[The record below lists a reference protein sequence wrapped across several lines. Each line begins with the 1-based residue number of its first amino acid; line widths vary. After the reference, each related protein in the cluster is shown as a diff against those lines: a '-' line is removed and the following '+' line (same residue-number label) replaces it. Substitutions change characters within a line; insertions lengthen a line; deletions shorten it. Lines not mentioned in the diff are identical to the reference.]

1 MTVKDRYE
9 IVLDNIKKAC
19 ERSGRNPEDIT
30 LISVTKTHGAELINE
45 AIDAGAKDIG
55 ENKAQELC
63 NKYDDVKPVRWHF
76 IGHLQTNKV
85 KTIVDKVV
93 MIHSVDSDKLASEID
108 KRAKSSGVVMDIL
121 VEINIGM
128 EDSKSGATE
137 EEARDL
143 IKKIRDEYQNLR
155 VRGLMCVPPI
165 TDNPENSRR
174 YFRKLKDI
182 FESIKELS
190 EDENFDT
197 LSMGMSGDYEVAIEE
212 GATVVRVG
220 TAIYGARE
228 YR

>member
-9 IVLDNIKKAC
+9 IVLENIKKAC

-30 LISVTKTHGAELINE
+30 LISVTKTHGTELINE

-85 KTIVDKVV
+85 KTIIDKVV

-165 TDNPENSRR
+165 TDNPENSRK
-174 YFRKLKDI
+174 YFKKLKDI
-182 FESIKELS
+182 FDSIKELS
-190 EDENFDT
+190 GDESFDT

-220 TAIYGARE
+220 TAIFGARE

>member
-19 ERSGRNPEDIT
+19 DRSGRNPEDIT

-93 MIHSVDSDKLASEID
+93 MIHSVDSDKLASVID

-165 TDNPENSRR
+165 TDNPENSRK
-174 YFRKLKDI
+174 YFKKLKDI
-182 FESIKELS
+182 FDSIKELS
-190 EDENFDT
+190 EDEYFDT

-220 TAIYGARE
+220 TAIFGARE

>member
-1 MTVKDRYE
+1 
-9 IVLDNIKKAC
+9 
-19 ERSGRNPEDIT
+19 
-30 LISVTKTHGAELINE
+30 
-45 AIDAGAKDIG
+45 
-55 ENKAQELC
+55 
-63 NKYDDVKPVRWHF
+63 
-76 IGHLQTNKV
+76 
-85 KTIVDKVV
+85 
-93 MIHSVDSDKLASEID
+93 
-108 KRAKSSGVVMDIL
+108 
-121 VEINIGM
+121 M

-190 EDENFDT
+190 EDEYFDT

-220 TAIYGARE
+220 TAIFGARE

>member
-45 AIDAGAKDIG
+45 AIDVGAKDIG

-220 TAIYGARE
+220 TAIFGARE

>member
-9 IVLDNIKKAC
+9 IVLENIKKAC

-165 TDNPENSRR
+165 TDNPGNSRK
-174 YFRKLKDI
+174 YFKKLKDI
-182 FESIKELS
+182 FDSIKELS
-190 EDENFDT
+190 EDEYFDT

-220 TAIYGARE
+220 TAIFGARE

>member
-9 IVLDNIKKAC
+9 IVLENIKKAC

-165 TDNPENSRR
+165 TDNPENSRK
-174 YFRKLKDI
+174 YFKKLKDI
-182 FESIKELS
+182 FDSIKELS
-190 EDENFDT
+190 EDEYFDT

-220 TAIYGARE
+220 TAIFGARE

>member
-9 IVLDNIKKAC
+9 IVVENIKKAC

-30 LISVTKTHGAELINE
+30 LISVTKTRGAELINE

-182 FESIKELS
+182 FDSIKELS
-190 EDENFDT
+190 EDESFDT

-220 TAIYGARE
+220 TAIFGARE

>member
-9 IVLDNIKKAC
+9 IVLENIKKAC

-85 KTIVDKVV
+85 KTIIDKVV

-190 EDENFDT
+190 EDEYFDT
-197 LSMGMSGDYEVAIEE
+197 LSMGMSGDYEVAVEE

-220 TAIYGARE
+220 TAIFGARE

>member
-9 IVLDNIKKAC
+9 IVVENIKKAC

-165 TDNPENSRR
+165 TNNPENSRR

-190 EDENFDT
+190 EDESFDT

-220 TAIYGARE
+220 TAIFGARE

>member
-9 IVLDNIKKAC
+9 IVVENIKKAC

-182 FESIKELS
+182 FESIKELL
-190 EDENFDT
+190 EDESFDT

-220 TAIYGARE
+220 TAIFGARE

>member
-9 IVLDNIKKAC
+9 IVLENIKKAC

-85 KTIVDKVV
+85 KTIIDKVV

-182 FESIKELS
+182 FESIKELP
-190 EDENFDT
+190 EDEYFDT

-220 TAIYGARE
+220 TAIFGARE

>member
-9 IVLDNIKKAC
+9 IVLENIKKAC

-85 KTIVDKVV
+85 KTIIDKVA
-93 MIHSVDSDKLASEID
+93 MIHSVDSEKLAAEID
-108 KRAKSSGVVMDIL
+108 KRAKASGIVMDIL

-137 EEARDL
+137 DEARDL

-220 TAIYGARE
+220 TAIFGARE

>member
-190 EDENFDT
+190 EDEYFDT

-220 TAIYGARE
+220 TAIFGARE

>member
-9 IVLDNIKKAC
+9 IVLENIKKAC

-190 EDENFDT
+190 EDEYFDT

-220 TAIYGARE
+220 TAIFGARE

>member
-9 IVLDNIKKAC
+9 IVLENIKKAC

-108 KRAKSSGVVMDIL
+108 KRAKASGIVMDIL

-137 EEARDL
+137 DEARDL

-174 YFRKLKDI
+174 YFRNLKDM

-220 TAIYGARE
+220 TAIFGARE

>member
-9 IVLDNIKKAC
+9 IVVENIKKAC

-220 TAIYGARE
+220 TAIFGARE

>member
-63 NKYDDVKPVRWHF
+63 DKYDDVKPVRWHF

-108 KRAKSSGVVMDIL
+108 KRAKASGIVMDIL

-220 TAIYGARE
+220 TAIFGARE

>member
-85 KTIVDKVV
+85 KTIIDKVV

-165 TDNPENSRR
+165 TDNPENSRK
-174 YFRKLKDI
+174 YFKKLKDI
-182 FESIKELS
+182 FDSIKELS
-190 EDENFDT
+190 GDENFDT

-220 TAIYGARE
+220 TAIFGARE

>member
-9 IVLDNIKKAC
+9 IVLENIKKAC

-108 KRAKSSGVVMDIL
+108 KRAKASGIVMDIL

-137 EEARDL
+137 DEARDL

-174 YFRKLKDI
+174 YFRRLKDI

-220 TAIYGARE
+220 TAIFGARE

>member
-9 IVLDNIKKAC
+9 IVLENIKKAC

-165 TDNPENSRR
+165 TDNPENSRK
-174 YFRKLKDI
+174 YFKKLKDI
-182 FESIKELS
+182 FDSIKELS
-190 EDENFDT
+190 GDENFDT

-220 TAIYGARE
+220 TAIFGARE

>member
-9 IVLDNIKKAC
+9 IVLENIKKAC

-108 KRAKSSGVVMDIL
+108 KRAKSSGIVMDIL

-128 EDSKSGATE
+128 EDSKSGATLD
-137 EEARDL
+137 EARDL
-143 IKKIRDEYQNLR
+143 IEKIRNEYQNLR

-165 TDNPENSRR
+165 TDNPENSRK

-182 FESIKELS
+182 FDSIKELS

-212 GATVVRVG
+212 GATIVRVG
-220 TAIYGARE
+220 TAIFGARE

>member
-85 KTIVDKVV
+85 KTIIDKVV

-165 TDNPENSRR
+165 TDNPENSRK
-174 YFRKLKDI
+174 YFKKLKDI
-182 FESIKELS
+182 FDSIKELS
-190 EDENFDT
+190 GDESFDT

-220 TAIYGARE
+220 TAIFGARE

>member
-9 IVLDNIKKAC
+9 IVLENIKKAC

-45 AIDAGAKDIG
+45 VIDAGAKDIG

-220 TAIYGARE
+220 TAIFGARE

>member
-9 IVLDNIKKAC
+9 IVLENIKKAC

-85 KTIVDKVV
+85 KTIIDKVA
-93 MIHSVDSDKLASEID
+93 MIHSVDSEKLAAEID
-108 KRAKSSGVVMDIL
+108 KRAKASGIVMDIL

-143 IKKIRDEYQNLR
+143 IKKTRDEYQNLR

-220 TAIYGARE
+220 TAIFGARE

>member
-108 KRAKSSGVVMDIL
+108 KRAKSSGIVMDIL

-165 TDNPENSRR
+165 TDNPKNSRR

-190 EDENFDT
+190 EDEYFDT

-220 TAIYGARE
+220 TAIFGARE

>member
-9 IVLDNIKKAC
+9 IVLENIKKAC

-182 FESIKELS
+182 FESIKALS

-220 TAIYGARE
+220 TAIFGARE

>member
-182 FESIKELS
+182 FNSIKELS
-190 EDENFDT
+190 EDEYFDT

-212 GATVVRVG
+212 GATIVRVG
-220 TAIYGARE
+220 TAIFGARE

>member
-9 IVLDNIKKAC
+9 IVVENIKKAC

-182 FESIKELS
+182 FDSIKELS
-190 EDENFDT
+190 EDESFDT

-220 TAIYGARE
+220 TAIFGARE

>member
-9 IVLDNIKKAC
+9 IVLENIKKAC

-108 KRAKSSGVVMDIL
+108 KRAKSSGIVMDIL

-128 EDSKSGATE
+128 EDSKSGATLD
-137 EEARDL
+137 EARDL

-165 TDNPENSRR
+165 TDNPENSRI

-182 FESIKELS
+182 FDSIKGLS

-212 GATVVRVG
+212 GATIVRVG
-220 TAIYGARE
+220 TAIFGARE

>member
-9 IVLDNIKKAC
+9 IVLENIKKAC

-85 KTIVDKVV
+85 KTIIDKVV

-108 KRAKSSGVVMDIL
+108 KRAKSSGVIMDIL

-143 IKKIRDEYQNLR
+143 IKKIRDEYQNLS

-165 TDNPENSRR
+165 TDNPENSRK
-174 YFRKLKDI
+174 YFKKLKDI
-182 FESIKELS
+182 FDSIKELS
-190 EDENFDT
+190 GDENFDT

-220 TAIYGARE
+220 TAIFGARE

>member
-9 IVLDNIKKAC
+9 IVLENIKKAC

-45 AIDAGAKDIG
+45 AIDVGAKDIG

-165 TDNPENSRR
+165 TDNPENSRK
-174 YFRKLKDI
+174 YFKKLKDI
-182 FESIKELS
+182 FDSIKELS
-190 EDENFDT
+190 GDENFDT

-220 TAIYGARE
+220 TAIFGARE

>member
-9 IVLDNIKKAC
+9 IVLENIKKAC

-85 KTIVDKVV
+85 KTIIDKVV

-165 TDNPENSRR
+165 TDNPENSRK
-174 YFRKLKDI
+174 YFKKLKDI
-182 FESIKELS
+182 FDSIKELS
-190 EDENFDT
+190 GDENFDT

-220 TAIYGARE
+220 TAIFGARE

>member
-85 KTIVDKVV
+85 KTIIDKVV

-220 TAIYGARE
+220 TAIFGARE

>member
-108 KRAKSSGVVMDIL
+108 KRAKSSGIVMDIL

-182 FESIKELS
+182 FDSIKELS
-190 EDENFDT
+190 EDESFDT

-220 TAIYGARE
+220 TAIFGARE

>member
-9 IVLDNIKKAC
+9 IVLENIKKAC

-108 KRAKSSGVVMDIL
+108 KRAKSSGIVMDIL

-128 EDSKSGATE
+128 EDSKSGATLD
-137 EEARDL
+137 EARDL

-165 TDNPENSRR
+165 TDNPENSRE

-182 FESIKELS
+182 FDSIKELS

-212 GATVVRVG
+212 GATIVRVG
-220 TAIYGARE
+220 TAIFGARE

>member
-220 TAIYGARE
+220 TAIFGARE

>member
-9 IVLDNIKKAC
+9 IVVENIKKAC

-63 NKYDDVKPVRWHF
+63 NKYDDVKLVRWHF

-165 TDNPENSRR
+165 TDNPENSRK
-174 YFRKLKDI
+174 YFKKLKDI
-182 FESIKELS
+182 FDSIKELS
-190 EDENFDT
+190 GDENFDT

-220 TAIYGARE
+220 TAIFGARE

>member
-30 LISVTKTHGAELINE
+30 LISVAKTHGAELINE

-85 KTIVDKVV
+85 KTIIDKVV

-190 EDENFDT
+190 EDEYFDT

-220 TAIYGARE
+220 TAIFGARE

>member
-9 IVLDNIKKAC
+9 IVVENIKKAC

-155 VRGLMCVPPI
+155 LRGLMCVPPI

-190 EDENFDT
+190 EDESFDT

-220 TAIYGARE
+220 TAIFGARE